1 MNQPLSRRV
10 TVDSGLDLHLL
21 EWGGERPELEHTVV
35 LVHGFL
41 DLAWGWEDLVLA
53 GLAERFHVIAFDQR
67 GHGDSDRIGPGGYYH
82 FMDYVADLASLLER
96 TGRQRVSLVGHSMG
110 GTVVSYYAGAFPDR
124 VARLALLEG
133 VGPPEDSADLPER
146 TRHWI
151 RGWTAARSKS
161 PRAYPDVAAAARR
174 LQQQDAKLG
183 AELALRLA
191 ERGTRELPDGSRTF
205 KHDPLHLT
213 RGPYPF
219 RSSFARSFWE
229 RITCPVLLVEG
240 SDSPFQYLEGR
251 EERLAT
257 FRDARTHVIT
267 GAGHMMQRHAP
278 EALCRVLCEFLI

>member
-10 TVDSGLDLHLL
+10 LVDSGLELHVL
-21 EWGGERPELEHTVV
+21 EWGSEQPELDHTVI

-53 GLAERFHVIAFDQR
+53 GLGERFHVIAFDQR

-96 TGRQRVSLVGHSMG
+96 VGRQRISLVGHSMG
-110 GTVVSYYAGAFPDR
+110 GTVVSYYAGAYPDR

-133 VGPPEDSADLPER
+133 VGPPEDTADLPER

-151 RGWTAARSKS
+151 RGWAAARSKAT
-161 PRAYPDVAAAARR
+161 RAYPDVAAAARR
-174 LQQQDAKLG
+174 LQKQDAKLSP
-183 AELALRLA
+183 ELALRLA
-191 ERGTRELPDGSRTF
+191 ERGTRELPDGSRAF

-219 RSSFARSFWE
+219 RSSFAQSFWD
-229 RITCPVLLVEG
+229 RITCPVLLVEA
-240 SDSPFQYLEGR
+240 SESPFQYLEGR
-251 EERLAT
+251 AERLAA
-257 FRDARTHVIT
+257 FRNARTHVIA

-278 EALCRVLCEFLI
+278 EELHRVLCDFLR

>member
-10 TVDSGLDLHLL
+10 TVDSGLDLHVL
-21 EWGGERPELEHTVV
+21 EWGSERPELEHTVV

-96 TGRQRVSLVGHSMG
+96 VGRQQISLVGHSMG

-133 VGPPEDSADLPER
+133 VGPPEDAADLPER

-151 RGWTAARSKS
+151 RGWAAARNKA
-161 PRAYPDVAAAARR
+161 PRAYPDLAAAARR

-191 ERGTRELPDGSRTF
+191 ERGTRELADGSRAF

-229 RITCPVLLVEG
+229 RITCPVLLVEA
-240 SDSPFQYLEGR
+240 SESPFQYLEGR

-257 FRDARTHVIT
+257 FRNARTHVIA

-278 EALCRVLCEFLI
+278 EELCRVLRDFLI

>member
-21 EWGGERPELEHTVV
+21 EWGSERPELDHSVV

-82 FMDYVADLASLLER
+82 FMDYVADLASLIDR
-96 TGRQRVSLVGHSMG
+96 TGRQRISLVGHSMG
-110 GTVVSYYAGAFPDR
+110 GTVVSYYAGAFPER

-133 VGPPEDSADLPER
+133 VGPPEDTADLPER

-151 RGWTAARSKS
+151 RGWAAASRKS

-191 ERGTRELPDGSRTF
+191 ERGTRELADGSRTF

-219 RSSFARSFWE
+219 RSSFARSFWD
-229 RITCPVLLVEG
+229 RISCPVLLVEA
-240 SDSPFQYLEGR
+240 SESPFQYLEGR

-257 FRDARTHVIT
+257 FRNARTHVIA

-278 EALCRVLCEFLI
+278 EELCRVLCEFLI